1 MGKRHSVVG
10 ESARLATRTEMLTR
24 LIEQAPW
31 KWPRP
36 PICFICEPHAD
47 AEAFMASLVAA
58 GVISKIGPRD
68 QNFVHNRPAREARV
82 LLGGDCFDNCLV
94 ISELLKRLHDLLV
107 RIGHPRADEIA
118 SLGGLYQSDKTR
130 FWQEINANSLWA
142 GAGSLAA
149 DTMMD
154 NPGLSDAEWD
164 STVREFREL
173 LAGIGEEILTR
184 DDANPGI
191 SSWVLAFRNW
201 NASEV

>member
-1 MGKRHSVVG
+1 
-10 ESARLATRTEMLTR
+10 
-24 LIEQAPW
+24 
-31 KWPRP
+31 
-36 PICFICEPHAD
+36 
-47 AEAFMASLVAA
+47 
-58 GVISKIGPRD
+58 
-68 QNFVHNRPAREARV
+68 
-82 LLGGDCFDNCLV
+82 V
-94 ISELLKRLHDLLV
+94 ISELLERLHGLLV
-107 RIGHPRADEIA
+107 RIRHPRADEIA
-118 SLGGLYQSDKTR
+118 SLGRLYQSDKTR

-164 STVREFREL
+164 STVREFREM